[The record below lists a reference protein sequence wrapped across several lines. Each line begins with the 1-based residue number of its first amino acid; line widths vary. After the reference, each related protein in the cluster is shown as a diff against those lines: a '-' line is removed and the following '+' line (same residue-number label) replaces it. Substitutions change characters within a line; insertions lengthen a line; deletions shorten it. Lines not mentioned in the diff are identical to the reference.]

1 MKKFLFYVGF
11 LLPVIGYAQ
20 NSNVQLLNRGKLYV
34 GASSSNKA
42 ALFIK
47 GDLKAEQDATFN
59 QAGRTVLTGDF
70 YNNVST
76 GEVMKPDQNGS
87 FEFRG
92 DKVQHIWGTADKQ
105 TSFINF
111 PDLIINNQ
119 ALVNNEQTDMA
130 AVIIDPDMGLSTKD
144 LYMERGRLILDS
156 DIIDTKKSNIAH
168 LLVDGEVHYPA
179 DNEDRSKHEK
189 AIIQVNLDLGD
200 IYKEGRLIGFTPPF
214 KKIYSDYF
222 FYNFI
227 TCPTNKGLFGDNGK
241 LITNPK
247 THLQGGKG
255 YIVGLNIIPEGDPYY
270 TEEWDSNWAGAKFED
285 RFTEKLSFARDFA
298 PQSFTQFIAQDGL
311 IVDAFRGE
319 DIQVD
324 DVTVKLEDGWNFIG
338 NPYTTP
344 IDMTSYLNGTDED
357 EWGVSRGGYGSSADV
372 EDKYYIISQ
381 GKGTYN
387 PKDIYSPFK
396 FNVTY
401 LVGQKIGG
409 TIVQEGSNNPY
420 IAPMQLF
427 AIRKNTSSTK
437 ESITIPK
444 SIRTHGESG
453 FLLRSQPQDV
463 YNELLI
469 ETEDTKTGGYDRLC
483 LVFRGDD
490 ELKEMSGYNA
500 AKFFN
505 TSGGVNQIYTT
516 TSDNKKMTTNVISS
530 LTEKINMY
538 FQPAKEEQEIV
549 LSAYR
554 IASLMDI
561 NTVLLEDKQT
571 GTKVNLTKEPK
582 YSFLSSP
589 DDKHDRFVL
598 HFSSATNIS
607 DQIGS
612 EVDVYYSQGTIN
624 IENLE
629 DRDLNSIVSLY
640 DVSGVLILQE
650 NINEVPVTKLPVYL
664 NKGTYIVKLA
674 GKRNLVE
681 KIFIK

>member
-1 MKKFLFYVGF
+1 MKKFLFFVGF

-42 ALFIK
+42 TLFIK
-47 GDLKAEQDATFN
+47 GDLKAEQGATFH
-59 QAGRTVLTGDF
+59 QAGKTILTGDF
-70 YNNVST
+70 YNNVSA
-76 GEVMKPDQNGS
+76 GEVMIPGQDGA

-92 DKVQHIWGTADKQ
+92 DKVQHIWGDADKK

-111 PDLIINNQ
+111 PDIVVNNQ
-119 ALVNNEQTDMA
+119 TIVNNEQTDMV
-130 AVIIDPDMGLSTKD
+130 AVVMASNMGITTKD
-144 LYMERGRLILDS
+144 IYMERGRLILES
-156 DIIDTKKSNIAH
+156 DIIDDKQSEIAH
-168 LLVDGEVHYPA
+168 LLVNGEVHYPGE
-179 DNEDRSKHEK
+179 NEKRSKHEK
-189 AIIQVNLDLGD
+189 AVVQVNLDLGD

-214 KKIYSDYF
+214 KKIYADYF
-222 FYNFI
+222 FYNFL
-227 TCPTNKGLFGDNGK
+227 TRPTNKGLFGDSGK
-241 LITNPK
+241 LIVNPK
-247 THLQGGKG
+247 TSLEGGKG

-298 PQSFTQFIAQDGL
+298 PESFTQFVNKDGS
-311 IVDAFRGE
+311 IVDAFSGE
-319 DIQVD
+319 DIQVE
-324 DVTVKLEDGWNFIG
+324 DVSVKLENGWNFIG

-344 IDMTSYLNGTDED
+344 IDMSSYLNGTGVD
-357 EWGVSRGGYGSSADV
+357 EWGVSRGAYNSSADV
-372 EDKYYIISQ
+372 EDKYYVISQ

-387 PKDIYSPFK
+387 PNDVYSPFK
-396 FNVTY
+396 FTVTY

-427 AIRKNTSSTK
+427 AIRKNTSSSK
-437 ESITIPK
+437 NYITIPK

-453 FLLRSQPQDV
+453 FLRRSQPKGV

-469 ETEDTKTGGYDRLC
+469 ETEDVKTGGYDRLC

-490 ELKEMSGYNA
+490 ELKEMSSYNA

-571 GTKVNLTKEPK
+571 GTKVNLTKEPR

-607 DQIGS
+607 DQIES
-612 EVDVYYSQGTIN
+612 EIDVYYSQGVIN
-624 IENLE
+624 IANLE
-629 DRDLNSIVSLY
+629 DGDLNSIISLY

-650 NINEVPVTKLPVYL
+650 NVKEVPVTRLPVYL